1 MTNEPRR
8 DTRNHVPIVEL
19 TEDQLKQISGGV
31 RDAASGLATGR
42 RSHHPFVALQY

>member
-19 TEDQLKQISGGV
+19 TEAQANLRWRARCSVGA
-31 RDAASGLATGR
+31 RDRPAFAPSFCGTSVL
-42 RSHHPFVALQY
+42 

>member
-19 TEDQLKQISGGV
+19 TEDQLKQNL
-31 RDAASGLATGR
+31 R
-42 RSHHPFVALQY
+42 